1 MGKKYVLIARDF
13 LWKHSKILFPVI
25 LVAVVAV
32 IVMAVLSLGNVD
44 EDKRL
49 PEETVST
56 EETNET
62 EAIDEDVPLIAN
74 TDNSI
79 STLIYTYYNAMALG
93 DSETLLA
100 ICDEISDKDMLR
112 YTETAKYIDT
122 YPFLEIYTKPGM
134 EEGTT
139 VAYVYYKVVFDG
151 QEAEYPGYQAH
162 YICTDDQGGLYLK
175 RSDNSDAV
183 NEYII
188 RVSSQADVVEFNNRI
203 TVEYNNLMESQ
214 PELLAY
220 LSELDSLVST
230 AVGEGLAKLAA
241 AQETEETAE
250 ETTEGEG
257 TETAEGGEAA
267 PEDVER
273 YATAT
278 ATVNVRS
285 SDSQQADKLGKITA
299 GEKIRV
305 LEQRVN
311 GWSKVLFQN
320 QEGYIKSEYLQ
331 MAESAAGAT
340 VIGTVT
346 ATTNINIRVAAS
358 ETAEKLG
365 VLKGGDTVDLVATE
379 NGWCKIIYQGQI
391 AYVKE
396 EFVQ

>member
-13 LWKHSKILFPVI
+13 LLKHSKILFPVI
-25 LVAVVAV
+25 LVAVVAA
-32 IVMAVLSLGNVD
+32 IVMVVLSLGNVD

-49 PEETVST
+49 PEETAST

-62 EAIDEDVPLIAN
+62 EAVDEDVPLIAN
-74 TDNSI
+74 TDDSI

-122 YPFLEIYTKPGM
+122 YPLLEIYTKPGL
-134 EEGTT
+134 EEGTSI
-139 VAYVYYKVVFDG
+139 AYVYYKVVFDS

-162 YICTDDQGGLYLK
+162 YICTDEQGDLYLK

-183 NEYII
+183 NDYII
-188 RVSSQADVVEFNNRI
+188 RISSQADVVEFNNRI

-241 AQETEETAE
+241 AKTQETTEETAE
-250 ETTEGEG
+250 GEG
-257 TETAEGGEAA
+257 AEPAEGGEST
-267 PEDVER
+267 PEDVEM

-278 ATVNVRS
+278 ATVNVRT

-305 LEQRVN
+305 LELRVN

-320 QEGYIKSEYLQ
+320 KEGYIKSEYLQ

-365 VLKGGDTVDLVATE
+365 VLKGGDAVELVAKE

-396 EFVQ
+396 DFVQ